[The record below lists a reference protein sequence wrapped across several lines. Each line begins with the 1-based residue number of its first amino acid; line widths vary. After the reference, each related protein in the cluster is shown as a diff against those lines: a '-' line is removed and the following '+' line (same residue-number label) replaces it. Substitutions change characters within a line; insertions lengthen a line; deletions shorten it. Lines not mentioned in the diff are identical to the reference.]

1 MFGKHAKAS
10 NAIEQAHEQITE
22 LQERV
27 ENIIRENQDLKNLRK
42 QELHNNTILVRKNM
56 EQQRVLKQI
65 EIVAY
70 QNYGRDDIALS
81 RIRELISD
89 WQSGKI
95 SSTHQIC
102 IHSKIITH
110 LL

>member
-10 NAIEQAHEQITE
+10 NAIEQAHEQIAE

-27 ENIIRENQDLKNLRK
+27 GNIIRENQELKNLRK
-42 QELHNNTILVRKNM
+42 QELHNNTILVHKNI
-56 EQQRVLKQI
+56 EQQRVLEQI

-70 QNYGRDDIALS
+70 QNYDRDDIAL
-81 RIRELISD
+81 RKIKELISD

-95 SSTHQIC
+95 SSTHKKLNM
-102 IHSKIITH
+102 HSQ
-110 LL
+110 